1 MGGTKERGPRI
12 PMRSAA
18 LELRPEWW
26 SPLGA
31 THSCGYTGPVGRR
44 ERIERE
50 VARTLLLPATPLRR
64 HVGPGHTGAGDQTLH
79 RVLHLGTSSGGSG
92 RADRGH
98 GSVTSE
104 SRDTPEGAQPN

>member
-12 PMRSAA
+12 PVRSAA

-50 VARTLLLPATPLRR
+50 VARTLLLPATPLR
-64 HVGPGHTGAGDQTLH
+64 
-79 RVLHLGTSSGGSG
+79 VLHLGTSSGGSG